1 MVLGGALGLAAGVA
15 SGAALYLGLV
25 RIPLRHL
32 FSVTSWLVLLLAA
45 GMASQAAAF
54 LLQADLLP
62 PLGMT
67 VWDTSFLLSDHSL
80 PGRVLHT
87 LIGYTAQPAGIQL
100 VFYLATLLVIGSLM
114 RLVGSTPPA
123 ARAQIGRAADPQLQ
137 PGE

>member
-1 MVLGGALGLAAGVA
+1 MAAGA
-15 SGAALYLGLV
+15 GLYLGLL

-54 LLQADLLP
+54 LLQANLLP
-62 PLGMT
+62 PLGT
-67 VWDTSFLLSDHSL
+67 TLWDTSFLLSDQSL
-80 PGRVLHT
+80 VGRVLHT

-114 RLVGSTPPA
+114 RLVGGAPPV
-123 ARAQIGRAADPQLQ
+123 ARARHAHRPNPRLQ

>member
-1 MVLGGALGLAAGVA
+1 MAFGGTLGLLAGVA
-15 SGAALYLGLV
+15 AGAGLYLGLV

-67 VWDTSFLLSDHSL
+67 FWDTSFVLTDHSI
-80 PGRVLHT
+80 PPRVLRT
-87 LIGYTAQPAGIQL
+87 LIRYTAQPPGIQL
-100 VFYLATLLVIGSLM
+100 LSYLTTL
-114 RLVGSTPPA
+114 
-123 ARAQIGRAADPQLQ
+123 
-137 PGE
+137 